1 MNRNQKIILTIG
13 VVLLITLIVH
23 PPYFGIDRD
32 SGGKLH
38 AFIGYHW
45 IWDAPSAP
53 DVYERLTNS
62 DATGVDPL
70 RLESFEARINTV
82 RLIQNVVVLG
92 AAVALGMAFLRKRAK
107 APNAAC
113 S

>member
-1 MNRNQKIILTIG
+1 MNRNQKRVLAIG
-13 VVLLITLIVH
+13 VLILIALIVH

-45 IWDAPSAP
+45 IWRPPSSAY
-53 DVYERLTNS
+53 VYERLTKS
-62 DATGVDPL
+62 DPAGID
-70 RLESFEARINTV
+70 SV
-82 RLIQNVVVLG
+82 RLASFAARVNSVRLVQNI
-92 AAVALGMAFLRKRAK
+92 VALGAVVALSIVLLKRRKK
-107 APNAAC
+107 APNTY

>member
-1 MNRNQKIILTIG
+1 MNKNQKIVLAIG
-13 VVLLITLIVH
+13 VLILIALIMH

-45 IWDAPSAP
+45 IWRPPSSTY
-53 DVYERLTNS
+53 VYERLTKS
-62 DATGVDPL
+62 DPAGID
-70 RLESFEARINTV
+70 SV
-82 RLIQNVVVLG
+82 RLASFVARVNSVRLVQNIGALGVV
-92 AAVALGMAFLRKRAK
+92 VALGMVLLKKRKK
-107 APNAAC
+107 APNSAY